1 MLSHLLRLLTISTI
15 IGIQVIGFS
24 GCNSGDSDNNS
35 TPSTVTTTAV
45 TTSYSWDIPTGLPTP
60 RVPDENPMSE
70 VKVELGRQLFYD
82 TRISANNTF
91 SCGTCHQPAK
101 GFADGL
107 VTPEGS
113 TGEVHPRNSMG
124 LTNAAY
130 NSILT
135 WANPNLK
142 TLFSQALVPM
152 LGESPVE
159 LGWSGHEEEILD
171 RFRYDAVYSD
181 LFEQAF
187 PTDSITE
194 LTVAKAIAAF
204 VRTLISGNSPTDKSV
219 YQNDTTEMSESA
231 KRGRSL
237 FFSERLECFHCH
249 GGFNFSQSTTHD
261 GSVFEEIEFHNNGLY
276 NIDGTGAYPLNNRGL
291 WEFTFE
297 PEDMGRF
304 RAPTLRNIELTAP
317 YMHDGSI
324 ATLEEVIDHYAR
336 GGRLIT
342 EGPLA
347 GDGAKNPFKSELF
360 VGFTITDEEKT
371 DIINFLNSLTD
382 WSFICDERFSDPFG
396 NLLPHTNCLNVK

>member
-1 MLSHLLRLLTISTI
+1 MIRAC
-15 IGIQVIGFS
+15 Q
-24 GCNSGDSDNNS
+24 
-35 TPSTVTTTAV
+35 PTT
-45 TTSYSWDIPTGLPTP
+45 L
-60 RVPDENPMSE
+60 
-70 VKVELGRQLFYD
+70 
-82 TRISANNTF
+82 F

-194 LTVAKAIAAF
+194 MTVAKAIAAF
-204 VRTLISGNSPTDKSV
+204 C
-219 YQNDTTEMSESA
+219 QNPHFGQFA
-231 KRGRSL
+231 
-237 FFSERLECFHCH
+237 
-249 GGFNFSQSTTHD
+249 
-261 GSVFEEIEFHNNGLY
+261 
-276 NIDGTGAYPLNNRGL
+276 NR
-291 WEFTFE
+291 
-297 PEDMGRF
+297 
-304 RAPTLRNIELTAP
+304 
-317 YMHDGSI
+317 
-324 ATLEEVIDHYAR
+324 
-336 GGRLIT
+336 
-342 EGPLA
+342 
-347 GDGAKNPFKSELF
+347 
-360 VGFTITDEEKT
+360 
-371 DIINFLNSLTD
+371 
-382 WSFICDERFSDPFG
+382 
-396 NLLPHTNCLNVK
+396 

>member
-1 MLSHLLRLLTISTI
+1 MLSHILRLLTISTI

-35 TPSTVTTTAV
+35 TPAPVTTTAV
-45 TTSYSWDIPTGLPTP
+45 TTSYSWNIPTGLPTP

-70 VKVELGRQLFYD
+70 VKVQLGRQLFYD
-82 TRISANNTF
+82 TRMSANNTF

-101 GFADGL
+101 AFADGL

-113 TGEVHPRNSMG
+113 TGEVHPRNSMS

-130 NSILT
+130 NSVLT

-152 LGESPVE
+152 LGESPIE
-159 LGWSGHEEEILD
+159 LGWSGHEQEILD
-171 RFRYDAVYSD
+171 RFRYDAVYRD

-204 VRTLISGNSPTDKSV
+204 VRTMISGNSPTDKSV
-219 YQNDTTEMSESA
+219 YQNDTTELSESA
-231 KRGRSL
+231 KRGREL

-261 GSVFEEIEFHNNGLY
+261 GSVFEEVEFHNNGLY

-324 ATLEEVIDHYAR
+324 ATLEEVIEHYAR

-342 EGPLA
+342 DGPLA
-347 GDGAKNPFKSELF
+347 GDGAKNPFKSELI
-360 VGFTITDEEKT
+360 VGFTITEEEKI
-371 DIINFLNSLTD
+371 DVVNFLKSLTD
-382 WSFICDERFSDPFG
+382 WQFVCDERFSDPFG
-396 NLLPHTNCLNVK
+396 NFLPHQNCLNVK